1 MHPKPF
7 PKVFP
12 PEFPLELQNVILTLL
27 RDLCV
32 QHFPLAQQPTN
43 NGRPLLLHTH
53 PCDTLVLRTY
63 GATLSLSKSTQ
74 SLIAIPLGGLGEF
87 GMNMMALRL
96 GDDIIVID
104 AGMMF
109 PESELLGV
117 DLVIPDTTYLKQN
130 RANVRAIVLTHGHE
144 DHIGALP
151 YILRDLNVPVYG
163 TRFTLALVK
172 KRLAEANLLDSTT
185 LREVMPGRLIEIGPY
200 EIEFIPVTHSTIDC
214 VALAVRTPLGV
225 IIHTGDFKIDQ
236 TPVGG
241 APFDLHSFARYGNE
255 GVLALFS
262 DSTNVERPGFTPSER
277 AIVPRIEELCRSAPR
292 RVILSCFASSIH
304 RIQQVIDIASRVGR
318 KIAFVG
324 RSMVDNVEIA
334 HDLEYLRIPD
344 GMVVRPQDIRTFD
357 PRRIIILASGSQAE
371 PMSSLSRIAVDN
383 HRFVSVDESDTVILS
398 ARIIPGNE
406 KAIFRMLDHMFRRRA
421 LVYYDN
427 NAGTIHVSGHASQEE
442 QKLVLQ
448 LVKPKYFIPVH
459 GEYRH
464 LFRHAALAHQLGCVS
479 SEILLLENGQTI
491 EFTEDGA
498 RRRDPVTSG
507 RVLVDSGSLEEIEEV
522 VIRDRKHLSE
532 DGVVVPI
539 IAIDKRTGRMETVP
553 EIVTRGM
560 FSDNGTELMAG
571 ARDVILKTVEQSNAE
586 EKGDW
591 SVIKEKIRVDLKR
604 YINKHTSKRPLILP
618 VILEV

>member
-1 MHPKPF
+1 
-7 PKVFP
+7 
-12 PEFPLELQNVILTLL
+12 
-27 RDLCV
+27 
-32 QHFPLAQQPTN
+32 
-43 NGRPLLLHTH
+43 
-53 PCDTLVLRTY
+53 
-63 GATLSLSKSTQ
+63 LSKPLQ
-74 SLIAIPLGGLGEF
+74 SLFAIPLGGLGEF
-87 GMNMMALRL
+87 GMNMMALRY

-117 DLVIPDTTYLKQN
+117 DLVIPDITYLKQN
-130 RANVRAIVLTHGHE
+130 RQHVRAIVLTHGHE

-172 KRLAEANLLDSTT
+172 KRLTEANLLDSTT
-185 LREVMPGRLIEIGPY
+185 LREVIPGRRIEIGPY

-214 VALAVRTPLGV
+214 VALAVRSPVGV
-225 IIHTGDFKIDQ
+225 IIHTGDFKIDH

-241 APFDLHSFARYGNE
+241 AGFDIHTFARYGNE

-262 DSTNVERPGFTPSER
+262 DSTNVERPGITPSER
-277 AIVPRIEELCRSAPR
+277 AIVPRIEELARSAPR

-318 KIAFVG
+318 KVAFVG

-334 HDLEYLRIPD
+334 HELEYLRIPD
-344 GMVVRPQDIRTFD
+344 GMVVRSQDIRAFD
-357 PRRIIILASGSQAE
+357 PRKIIIMASGSQAE

-383 HRFVSVDESDTVILS
+383 HRFVSVDENDTVILS
-398 ARIIPGNE
+398 SRIIPGNE

-427 NAGTIHVSGHASQEE
+427 SAGVIHVSGHASQEE

-464 LFRHAALAHQLGCVS
+464 LFRHAALAHQLGVVS
-479 SEILLLENGQTI
+479 GEILLVENGQNI

-498 RRRDPVTSG
+498 FRRDPVTAG

-522 VIRDRKHLSE
+522 VVRERKHLSE

-539 IAIDKRTGRMETVP
+539 IAIDKHTGKLESQP
-553 EIVTRGM
+553 EIVTRGFM
-560 FSDNGTELMAG
+560 SDNGSDLVTG
-571 ARDVILKTVEQSNAE
+571 ARDIVLRTINTSNAE
-586 EKGDW
+586 ERADW

-604 YINKHTSKRPLILP
+604 YINKQTSKRPLILP

>member
-1 MHPKPF
+1 
-7 PKVFP
+7 
-12 PEFPLELQNVILTLL
+12 
-27 RDLCV
+27 
-32 QHFPLAQQPTN
+32 
-43 NGRPLLLHTH
+43 
-53 PCDTLVLRTY
+53 
-63 GATLSLSKSTQ
+63 LSKTSQ
-74 SLIAIPLGGLGEF
+74 SLTAIPLGGLGEF
-87 GMNMMALRL
+87 GMNMMALRFS
-96 GDDIIVID
+96 DDILVID
-104 AGMMF
+104 CGMMF

-117 DLVIPDTTYLKQN
+117 DLVIPDISYLKQN
-130 RANVRAIVLTHGHE
+130 RAHVRAIVLTHGHE

-172 KRLAEANLLDSTT
+172 KRLDEAGLLESTT
-185 LREVMPGRLIEIGPY
+185 LREVIPGRMVEIGPY
-200 EIEFIPVTHSTIDC
+200 EIEFISVTHSTVDC
-214 VALAVRTPLGV
+214 VALAIRTSLGV

-241 APFDLHSFARYGNE
+241 APFDLHTFAKYGNE

-277 AIVPRIEELCRSAPR
+277 AIVPRVEELCRAAPR

-304 RIQQVIDIASRVGR
+304 RIQQVIDIASRVNR

-334 HDLEYLRIPD
+334 HSLELLRIPD
-344 GMVVRPQDIRTFD
+344 GMVVRQQDIRGFD
-357 PRRIIILASGSQAE
+357 PKRILILASGTQAE

-383 HRFVSVDESDTVILS
+383 HRFVSVDENDSVILS

-406 KAIFRMLDHMFRRRA
+406 KSIFRMLDHMFRRRA

-427 NAGTIHVSGHASQEE
+427 SSGVIHVSGHASQEE
-442 QKLVLQ
+442 QKLMLQ

-464 LFRHAALAHQLGCVS
+464 LFRHAALASQLGVVS
-479 SEILLLENGQTI
+479 GEILLIEDGQQI

-498 RRRDPVTSG
+498 YRRDPVTAG
-507 RVLVDSGSLEEIEEV
+507 RVCVDSGSLEEIEDV

-532 DGVVVPI
+532 DGIVVPI
-539 IAIDKRTGRMETVP
+539 IAIDKHTGKMESHP
-553 EIVTRGM
+553 EIVTRGLM
-560 FSDNGTELMAG
+560 SDNGQELIAG
-571 ARDVILKTVEQSNAE
+571 ARLVIMKTVEESNAE
-586 EKGDW
+586 EKSDW
-591 SVIKEKIRVDLKR
+591 GVIKEKIRVDLKR
-604 YINKHTSKRPLILP
+604 YISKQTSKRPLILP

>member
-1 MHPKPF
+1 
-7 PKVFP
+7 
-12 PEFPLELQNVILTLL
+12 
-27 RDLCV
+27 
-32 QHFPLAQQPTN
+32 
-43 NGRPLLLHTH
+43 
-53 PCDTLVLRTY
+53 
-63 GATLSLSKSTQ
+63 LSKSTQ
-74 SLIAIPLGGLGEF
+74 SLTAIPLGGLGEF

-96 GDDIIVID
+96 GDDIVVID

-117 DLVIPDTTYLKQN
+117 DLVIPDITYLKQN
-130 RANVRAIVLTHGHE
+130 RTHVRAIVLTHGHE

-172 KRLAEANLLDSTT
+172 KRLEEAGLLDSAT
-185 LREVMPGRLIEIGPY
+185 LREALPGRLVEIGPF
-200 EIEFIPVTHSTIDC
+200 EIEFISVTHSTIDC
-214 VALAVRTPLGV
+214 VALAIRTPLGV

-241 APFDLHSFARYGNE
+241 APFDLHTFARYGNE

-304 RIQQVIDIASRVGR
+304 RIQQVIDIAARVGR
-318 KIAFVG
+318 KVAFVG

-334 HDLEYLRIPD
+334 HSLECLRIPD
-344 GMVVRPQDIRTFD
+344 GMVVRPQDIRSFD
-357 PRRIIILASGSQAE
+357 PKRLVILASGSQAE

-383 HRFVSVDESDTVILS
+383 HRFVSVDENDSVILS

-427 NAGTIHVSGHASQEE
+427 SAGTIHVSGHASQEE
-442 QKLVLQ
+442 QKLILQ

-479 SEILLLENGQTI
+479 GEILLIEDGKTL
-491 EFTEDGA
+491 EFTEDGVH
-498 RRRDPVTSG
+498 RRDPVTAG
-507 RVLVDSGSLEEIEEV
+507 RVCVDSGSLEEIEEV

-539 IAIDKRTGRMETVP
+539 IAIDKHTGKLESHP
-553 EIVTRGM
+553 EIVTRGLM
-560 FSDNGTELMAG
+560 SDNGQELIAG
-571 ARDVILKTVEQSNAE
+571 ARLVILKTVEESNAE
-586 EKGDW
+586 EKSDW
-591 SVIKEKIRVDLKR
+591 GVIKEKIRVDLKR
-604 YINKHTSKRPLILP
+604 YIGKHTSKRPLILP

>member
-1 MHPKPF
+1 MSKTSHS
-7 PKVFP
+7 
-12 PEFPLELQNVILTLL
+12 LT
-27 RDLCV
+27 
-32 QHFPLAQQPTN
+32 
-43 NGRPLLLHTH
+43 
-53 PCDTLVLRTY
+53 
-63 GATLSLSKSTQ
+63 
-74 SLIAIPLGGLGEF
+74 AIPLGGLGEF

-117 DLVIPDTTYLKQN
+117 DLVIPDITYLKQN
-130 RANVRAIVLTHGHE
+130 RAHVRAIVLTHGHE

-172 KRLAEANLLDSTT
+172 KRLDEAGLLESTT
-185 LREVMPGRLIEIGPY
+185 LREVLPGRLVEIGPY
-200 EIEFIPVTHSTIDC
+200 EIEFISVTHSTVDC
-214 VALAVRTPLGV
+214 VALAIRTPLGV
-225 IIHTGDFKIDQ
+225 VIHTGDFKIDQ

-241 APFDLHSFARYGNE
+241 APFDLHTFAKYGTE

-277 AIVPRIEELCRSAPR
+277 AIVPRIEELCRSAPK

-304 RIQQVIDIASRVGR
+304 RIQQIIDIASRVNR
-318 KIAFVG
+318 KVAFVG

-334 HDLEYLRIPD
+334 HSLELLRIPD
-344 GMVVRPQDIRTFD
+344 GMVVRPQDIRGFD
-357 PRRIIILASGSQAE
+357 PKRIIILASGSQAE

-383 HRFVSVDESDTVILS
+383 HRFVSVDENDSVILS

-406 KAIFRMLDHMFRRRA
+406 KSIFRMLDHMFRRRA

-427 NAGTIHVSGHASQEE
+427 SAGTIHVSGHASQEE
-442 QKLVLQ
+442 QKLLLQ

-464 LFRHAALAHQLGCVS
+464 LFRHAALAHQLGVVS
-479 SEILLLENGQTI
+479 EEILLIEDGKTI

-498 RRRDPVTSG
+498 HRRDPVTAG
-507 RVLVDSGSLEEIEEV
+507 RVCVDSGSLEEIEDV

-539 IAIDKRTGRMETVP
+539 IAIDKHTGKMESHP
-553 EIVTRGM
+553 EIVTRGLM
-560 FSDNGTELMAG
+560 SDNGQELIAG
-571 ARDVILKTVEQSNAE
+571 ARLVIMKTVEESNAE
-586 EKGDW
+586 EKSDW
-591 SVIKEKIRVDLKR
+591 GVIKEKIRVDLKR
-604 YINKHTSKRPLILP
+604 YISKQTSKRPLILP
-618 VILEV
+618 VILEI

>member
-1 MHPKPF
+1 
-7 PKVFP
+7 
-12 PEFPLELQNVILTLL
+12 
-27 RDLCV
+27 
-32 QHFPLAQQPTN
+32 
-43 NGRPLLLHTH
+43 
-53 PCDTLVLRTY
+53 
-63 GATLSLSKSTQ
+63 LSKPLQ
-74 SLIAIPLGGLGEF
+74 SLFAIPLGGLGEF
-87 GMNMMALRL
+87 GMNMMALRF

-117 DLVIPDTTYLKQN
+117 DLVIPDISYLKQN
-130 RANVRAIVLTHGHE
+130 RQLVRAIILTHGHE

-172 KRLAEANLLDSTT
+172 KRLGEAGLLDSTT
-185 LREVMPGRLIEIGPY
+185 LREVIPGRRVEVGPY

-214 VALAVRTPLGV
+214 VALAVRTPVGV
-225 IIHTGDFKIDQ
+225 IIHTGDFKIDH
-236 TPVGG
+236 TPVEG
-241 APFDLHSFARYGNE
+241 AGFDIHTFARYGSE

-262 DSTNVERPGFTPSER
+262 DSTNVERPGITPSER
-277 AIVPRIEELCRSAPR
+277 AIVPRIEELARSAPR

-304 RIQQVIDIASRVGR
+304 RIQQVIDIAFRVNR
-318 KIAFVG
+318 KVAFVG

-334 HDLEYLRIPD
+334 HDLGYLRIPD
-344 GMVVRPQDIRTFD
+344 GMVVRSQDIRAFD
-357 PRRIIILASGSQAE
+357 PRKIIILASGSQAE

-383 HRFVSVDESDTVILS
+383 HRFVSVDENDSVILS

-427 NAGTIHVSGHASQEE
+427 SAGVIHVSGHASQEE

-464 LFRHAALAHQLGCVS
+464 LFRHAALAHQLGVVS
-479 SEILLLENGQTI
+479 GEILLVENGQNI

-498 RRRDPVTSG
+498 FRREPVTAG

-522 VIRDRKHLSE
+522 VVRDRRHLSE

-539 IAIDKRTGRMETVP
+539 IAIDKHTGKLESQP
-553 EIVTRGM
+553 EIVTRGFM
-560 FSDNGTELMAG
+560 SDNGSDLVTG
-571 ARDVILKTVEQSNAE
+571 ARDIVLRTINDSNPE
-586 EKGDW
+586 ERADW

-604 YINKHTSKRPLILP
+604 YINKQTSKRPLILP

>member
-1 MHPKPF
+1 LNKSS
-7 PKVFP
+7 
-12 PEFPLELQNVILTLL
+12 NSLT
-27 RDLCV
+27 
-32 QHFPLAQQPTN
+32 
-43 NGRPLLLHTH
+43 
-53 PCDTLVLRTY
+53 
-63 GATLSLSKSTQ
+63 
-74 SLIAIPLGGLGEF
+74 AIPLGGLGEF
-87 GMNMMALRL
+87 GMNMMALRF
-96 GDDIIVID
+96 GEDILVID

-117 DLVIPDTTYLKQN
+117 DLVIPDITFLKQN
-130 RANVRAIVLTHGHE
+130 RLQVRAIVLTHGHE

-163 TRFTLALVK
+163 TRFALALVK
-172 KRLAEANLLDSTT
+172 KRLEEAGLLQSTT
-185 LREVMPGRLIEIGPY
+185 LREVMPGRMVEIGPF
-200 EIEFIPVTHSTIDC
+200 EVEFISVTHSTIDC
-214 VALAVRTPLGV
+214 VALAVRTPVGV

-241 APFDLHSFARYGNE
+241 EPFDLHAFARYGNE

-318 KIAFVG
+318 KVAFVG

-334 HDLEYLRIPD
+334 HSLECLRIPD
-344 GMVVRPQDIRTFD
+344 GMVVRPQDIRGFD
-357 PRRIIILASGSQAE
+357 PKRIVILASGSQAE

-383 HRFVSVDESDTVILS
+383 HRFVSVDENDSVILS

-427 NAGTIHVSGHASQEE
+427 SAGTIHVSGHASQEE
-442 QKLVLQ
+442 QKLLLR

-479 SEILLLENGQTI
+479 GEILLLEDGKVI
-491 EFTEDGA
+491 EFTEDGVH
-498 RRRDPVTSG
+498 RRDPVTAG
-507 RVLVDSGSLEEIEEV
+507 RVCVDSGSLEEIEEV

-532 DGVVVPI
+532 DGVVVSI
-539 IAIDKRTGRMETVP
+539 IAIDKHTGKMESVP
-553 EIVTRGM
+553 EIVTRGLM
-560 FSDNGTELMAG
+560 SDNGQELIAG
-571 ARDVILKTVEQSNAE
+571 ARAVIINTVEQSNAE
-586 EKGDW
+586 EKSDW
-591 SVIKEKIRVDLKR
+591 GVIKEKIRVDLKR

>member
-1 MHPKPF
+1 MSK
-7 PKVFP
+7 
-12 PEFPLELQNVILTLL
+12 T
-27 RDLCV
+27 
-32 QHFPLAQQPTN
+32 T
-43 NGRPLLLHTH
+43 
-53 PCDTLVLRTY
+53 
-63 GATLSLSKSTQ
+63 SKSSH
-74 SLIAIPLGGLGEF
+74 SLTAIPLGGLGEF

-117 DLVIPDTTYLKQN
+117 DLVIPDITYLKQN
-130 RANVRAIVLTHGHE
+130 RSHVRAIVLTHGHE

-172 KRLAEANLLDSTT
+172 KRLDEAGLLESTT
-185 LREVMPGRLIEIGPY
+185 LREVLPGRLVEIGPY
-200 EIEFIPVTHSTIDC
+200 EIEFISVTHSTVDC
-214 VALAVRTPLGV
+214 VALAIRTPLGV

-236 TPVGG
+236 TPVDG
-241 APFDLHSFARYGNE
+241 APFDLHTFAKYGSE

-292 RVILSCFASSIH
+292 RVILSCFASSVH
-304 RIQQVIDIASRVGR
+304 RIQQVIDIASRVNR
-318 KIAFVG
+318 KVAFVG

-334 HDLEYLRIPD
+334 HSLELLRIPD
-344 GMVVRPQDIRTFD
+344 GIVVRPQEIRSFD

-383 HRFVSVDESDTVILS
+383 HRFVSVDENDSVILS

-406 KAIFRMLDHMFRRRA
+406 KSIFRMLDHMFRRRA

-427 NAGTIHVSGHASQEE
+427 SAGMIHVSGHGSQEE
-442 QKLVLQ
+442 QKLMLQ

-464 LFRHAALAHQLGCVS
+464 LFRHAALAHQLGAVS
-479 SEILLLENGQTI
+479 EEILLVEDGQSI

-498 RRRDPVTSG
+498 RRRDAVTAG

-539 IAIDKRTGRMETVP
+539 IAIDKHTGKLESQP
-553 EIVTRGM
+553 EIVTRGLM
-560 FSDNGTELMAG
+560 SDNGQELIVG
-571 ARDVILKTVEQSNAE
+571 AREVLMKTVSESSAE
-586 EKGDW
+586 ENSDW
-591 SVIKEKIRVDLKR
+591 GVIKEKIRVDLKR
-604 YINKHTSKRPLILP
+604 YISKQTSKRPLILP
-618 VILEV
+618 VILEI

>member
-1 MHPKPF
+1 MSKP
-7 PKVFP
+7 
-12 PEFPLELQNVILTLL
+12 
-27 RDLCV
+27 
-32 QHFPLAQQPTN
+32 
-43 NGRPLLLHTH
+43 
-53 PCDTLVLRTY
+53 
-63 GATLSLSKSTQ
+63 TQ
-74 SLIAIPLGGLGEF
+74 SLTAIPLGGLGEF
-87 GMNMMALRL
+87 GMNMMVLRL
-96 GDDIIVID
+96 ADDIIVID

-130 RANVRAIVLTHGHE
+130 RAHVRAIVLTHGHE
-144 DHIGALP
+144 DHIGSLP
-151 YILRDLNVPVYG
+151 YILRELNVPVYG

-172 KRLAEANLLDSTT
+172 KRLEEAGLLESTT
-185 LREVMPGRLIEIGPY
+185 LREVLPGRLVELGPF

-214 VALAVRTPLGV
+214 VALAIRTPLGV

-236 TPVGG
+236 TPVDGV
-241 APFDLHSFARYGNE
+241 PFDLHAFARYGHE

-277 AIVPRIEELCRSAPR
+277 AIVPRIEELCRAAPR

-304 RIQQVIDIASRVGR
+304 RIQQVIDIAGRVGR
-318 KIAFVG
+318 KVAFVG
-324 RSMVDNVEIA
+324 RSMIDNVEIA
-334 HDLEYLRIPD
+334 HSLGVLRIPD
-344 GMVVRPQDIRTFD
+344 GTVVRPQDIRSFD
-357 PRRIIILASGSQAE
+357 PKRLVILASGSQAE

-383 HRFVSVDESDTVILS
+383 HRFVSVEENDTVILS

-406 KAIFRMLDHMFRRRA
+406 KPICRMLDHMFRRRA
-421 LVYYDN
+421 LVYYEN
-427 NAGTIHVSGHASQEE
+427 AAGTIHVSGHASQEE
-442 QKLVLQ
+442 QKLILQ
-448 LVKPKYFIPVH
+448 LVKPRYFIPVH

-479 SEILLLENGQTI
+479 GEILLVEDGQTL

-498 RRRDPVTSG
+498 YRREQVAAG

-522 VIRDRKHLSE
+522 VIRDRRHLSE

-539 IAIDKRTGRMETVP
+539 IAIDKHTGRMESHP

-560 FSDNGTELMAG
+560 FSDNGQELLAG
-571 ARDVILKTVEQSNAE
+571 ARDVVFKTVEQSNAE
-586 EKGDW
+586 EKSDW

-604 YINKHTSKRPLILP
+604 YINQHTSKRPLILP